1 MFFSKK
7 SFLALLAWISTLVL
21 IGWIIGLLTKSNV
34 ATWYPTLIRSPLTP
48 PNYVF
53 APVWTA
59 LYATI
64 GTVGWFIWRCVDQK
78 SLKAIKTLFVVQLIL
93 NWSWSPIFFSYHLT
107 GAALVCLAAMIALVA
122 LIIIKTYQTLR
133 LVALL
138 LAPYF
143 LWLLL
148 AFHLNYYIWMHN

>member
-7 SFLALLAWISTLVL
+7 SFLVLLAWISTLIL

-53 APVWTA
+53 APVWTI
-59 LYATI
+59 LYAMI
-64 GTVGWFIWRCVDQK
+64 GAAGWLIWGEENQK
-78 SLKAIKTLFVVQLIL
+78 TLKTLFIAQLVL
-93 NWSWSPIFFSYHLT
+93 NWSWTPIFFSYHLT
-107 GAALVCLAAMIALVA
+107 GMALICLLAILALVA
-122 LIIIKTYQTLR
+122 TIIAKTHQSVPK
-133 LVALL
+133 VAILL
-138 LAPYF
+138 TPYF

-148 AFHLNYYIWMHN
+148 ACHLNFYIWMHN

>member
-53 APVWTA
+53 APFWTA
-59 LYATI
+59 LYAMI
-64 GTVGWFIWRCVDQK
+64 GMVGWFIWSEENQK
-78 SLKAIKTLFVVQLIL
+78 ALKTLFIAQLVL
-93 NWSWSPIFFSYHLT
+93 NWSWSQIFFSYHLI
-107 GAALVCLAAMIALVA
+107 GAALVCLAAIIALVA